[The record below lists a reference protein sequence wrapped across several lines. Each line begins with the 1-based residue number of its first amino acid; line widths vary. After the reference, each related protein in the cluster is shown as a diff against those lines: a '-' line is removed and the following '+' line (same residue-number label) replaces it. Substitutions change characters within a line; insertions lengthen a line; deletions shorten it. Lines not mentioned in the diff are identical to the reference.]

1 MLSYVKYSAVVI
13 LTDRCSISRGGVHA
27 VGIRLLLLLLLLLCL
42 LWVWARLLVFRVLL
56 CETLT
61 QLLKKQES
69 RVILSRLALI

>member
-13 LTDRCSISRGGVHA
+13 LTDQCSISRGGGLFRVHA
-27 VGIRLLLLLLLLLCL
+27 AG
-42 LWVWARLLVFRVLL
+42 ARLLVFRVLL